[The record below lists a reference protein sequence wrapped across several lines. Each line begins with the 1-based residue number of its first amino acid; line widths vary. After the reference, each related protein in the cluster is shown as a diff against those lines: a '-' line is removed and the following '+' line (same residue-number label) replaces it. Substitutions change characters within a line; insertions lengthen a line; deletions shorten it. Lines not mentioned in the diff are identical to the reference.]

1 MSFAHRR
8 RHCQSTMWAS
18 RSKEA
23 SLVLGTYLANLL
35 ALWTSGQ
42 LVGAAIQVLSPLSPL
57 VHVCSGFFAWF
68 HLP

>member
-1 MSFAHRR
+1 M
-8 RHCQSTMWAS
+8 
-18 RSKEA
+18 
-23 SLVLGTYLANLL
+23 VLGTYLANLL